1 MKLDKRTR
9 DALCAIAMG
18 VLLGIIVFLL
28 QRRFFNKE
36 GYEGEEGE
44 EKPDES
50 EKLTE
55 GEGEANEEPDET
67 EEVIEELVAE
77 SQDVGEEEIDE
88 FDEELKAAQ
97 NATDDDEDLSL
108 PTSEEMDA
116 EIAEDAT
123 KEELITALSAA
134 LDEGSIKVNKKS
146 SLPKPAPV
154 EETKKEDED
163 IESTG
168 DKIAKMAQDALL
180 GEIMKVAAE

>member
-36 GYEGEEGE
+36 GYEGEE
-44 EKPDES
+44 KPDKS
-50 EKLTE
+50 EKKLAPD
-55 GEGEANEEPDET
+55 EAEAEEEPDET

-88 FDEELKAAQ
+88 FDEELKAVQ
-97 NATDDDEDLSL
+97 NATDEDEDLSL

-146 SLPKPAPV
+146 GLPKPAPI

-163 IESTG
+163 VESTG

-180 GEIMKVAAE
+180 GEIMKIAAE